1 MSYLILGIETSCD
14 ETSAAVV
21 KDGKQMLSNVV
32 SSQIDV
38 HNAFG
43 GVVPE
48 IASRMHTEIILQV
61 INQALETAETSAGK
75 VDAIAVTQ
83 GPGLIGSLMVGIS
96 TAKALAFS
104 HGKPL
109 VGVNHLESHIAVAHL
124 ENEIDFP
131 FVALIVSGGHTN
143 LYMVRG
149 FLDFELLGSTRDD
162 AAGEAF
168 DKGAK
173 ALGLGYPGGVEI
185 DRLSKNGDPDA
196 ISFPRPFN
204 NESPDF
210 SFSGLKTA
218 LLNHIRKNP
227 VKSEENLFDVCAGYQ
242 EAIVETLIDKTLN
255 AARKNGVGSV
265 VLAGGVACN
274 SRLRQLSEERI
285 GGGGI
290 NVFIPSPALCTD
302 NAAMIATLGYHMYA
316 DNRVSA
322 LDISPYSTAR
332 RNRKNHV
339 S

>member
-1 MSYLILGIETSCD
+1 MSSLILGIETSCD

-21 KDGKQMLSNVV
+21 RDGNHLLSNVV

-61 INQALETAETSAGK
+61 IDQALGTAEASVGE
-75 VDAIAVTQ
+75 VDAVAVTQ

-104 HGKPL
+104 HEKPL
-109 VGVNHLESHIAVAHL
+109 VGVNHLEAHIAVAHL

-185 DRLSKNGDPDA
+185 DRLSKSGNPDA

-204 NESPDF
+204 NESHDF

-218 LLNHIRKNP
+218 LLNHIKKNP
-227 VKSEENLFDVCAGYQ
+227 VESEENLCDVCAGFQ
-242 EAIVETLIDKTLN
+242 EAIVETLVDKTLN

-274 SRLRQLSEERI
+274 SRLRKLSEEKIRSK
-285 GGGGI
+285 GI
-290 NVFIPSPALCTD
+290 NVFMPSPALCTD
-302 NAAMIATLGYHMYA
+302 NAAMIATLGYHMYT

-322 LDISPYSTAR
+322 FDISPYSTAR
-332 RNRKNHV
+332 RKQKNYV

>member
-1 MSYLILGIETSCD
+1 MSSLVLGIETSCD

-21 KDGKQMLSNVV
+21 KDGKRLLSNVV

-48 IASRMHTEIILQV
+48 IASRKHTETIV
-61 INQALETAETSAGK
+61 HVVDQAIAASGTDPREL
-75 VDAIAVTQ
+75 DAVAVTQ
-83 GPGLIGSLMVGIS
+83 GPGLVGSLMVGIS
-96 TAKALAFS
+96 AAKALAFS
-104 HGKPL
+104 WEKPL
-109 VGVNHLESHIAVAHL
+109 VGVNHLEAHIASAHI

-143 LYMVRG
+143 LYKVGG

-173 ALGLGYPGGVEI
+173 ALGLGYPGGVQI

-196 ISFPRPFN
+196 VIFPRPFN
-204 NESPDF
+204 NESFDF

-218 LLNHIRKNP
+218 LLNHVRKNP
-227 VKSEENLFDVCAGYQ
+227 AETEKDLHDVCAGFQ
-242 EAIVETLIDKTLN
+242 EAIVETLVDKTLN
-255 AARKNGVGSV
+255 AARKNGVETV
-265 VLAGGVACN
+265 VIAGGVACN
-274 SRLRQLSEERI
+274 SRLRRLSEERI
-285 GGGGI
+285 EGEGI
-290 NVFIPSPALCTD
+290 SVFMPSPSLCTD
-302 NAAMIATLGYHMYA
+302 NAAMIAALGHHMYE
-316 DNRVSA
+316 DDRISSF
-322 LDISPYSTAR
+322 DISPYSTAR
-332 RNRKNHV
+332 RKSYV

>member
-1 MSYLILGIETSCD
+1 MSSLILGIETSCD

-21 KDGKQMLSNVV
+21 RDGNHLLSNVV

-61 INQALETAETSAGK
+61 IDQALGTAEASVGE
-75 VDAIAVTQ
+75 VDAVAVTQ

-109 VGVNHLESHIAVAHL
+109 VGVNHLEAHIAVAHL

-185 DRLSKNGDPDA
+185 DRLSKSGNPDA

-204 NESPDF
+204 NESHDF

-218 LLNHIRKNP
+218 LLNHVKKNP
-227 VKSEENLFDVCAGYQ
+227 VESEENLCDVCAGFQ
-242 EAIVETLIDKTLN
+242 EAIVETLVDKTLN
-255 AARKNGVGSV
+255 ATRKNGVGSV

-274 SRLRQLSEERI
+274 SRLRKLSEEKIRSK
-285 GGGGI
+285 GI
-290 NVFIPSPALCTD
+290 NVFMPSPALCTD
-302 NAAMIATLGYHMYA
+302 NAAMIATLGYHMYT

-322 LDISPYSTAR
+322 FDISPYSTAR
-332 RNRKNHV
+332 RKQKNYV

>member
-1 MSYLILGIETSCD
+1 
-14 ETSAAVV
+14 
-21 KDGKQMLSNVV
+21 
-32 SSQIDV
+32 
-38 HNAFG
+38 
-43 GVVPE
+43 
-48 IASRMHTEIILQV
+48 
-61 INQALETAETSAGK
+61 
-75 VDAIAVTQ
+75 
-83 GPGLIGSLMVGIS
+83 MVGIS

-109 VGVNHLESHIAVAHL
+109 VGVNHLEAHIAVAHL
-124 ENEIDFP
+124 ENKIDFP

-185 DRLSKNGDPDA
+185 DRLSKNGNPDA

-204 NESPDF
+204 NESHDF

-227 VKSEENLFDVCAGYQ
+227 VESEESLHNVCAGFQ
-242 EAIVETLIDKTLN
+242 EAIVEVLVDKTLS
-255 AARKNGVGSV
+255 AARKNEVESV

-274 SRLRQLSEERI
+274 SRLRQLSEEKI
-285 GGGGI
+285 GSEGI
-290 NVFIPSPALCTD
+290 SVFMPSPALCTD

-332 RNRKNHV
+332 RNQRNQV

>member
-1 MSYLILGIETSCD
+1 MSSLILGIETSCD
-14 ETSAAVV
+14 ETSAAVIR
-21 KDGKQMLSNVV
+21 DGKHLLSNVV

-38 HNAFG
+38 HNTFG

-61 INQALETAETSAGK
+61 INQALDAAETSAGE
-75 VDAIAVTQ
+75 VDAVAVTQ

-109 VGVNHLESHIAVAHL
+109 VGVNHLEAHIAVAHL

-185 DRLSKNGDPDA
+185 DRLSKNGNPDA

-204 NESPDF
+204 NESHDF

-227 VKSEENLFDVCAGYQ
+227 VESEEGLHNVCAGFQ
-242 EAIVETLIDKTLN
+242 EAIVEVLVDKTLS
-255 AARKNGVGSV
+255 AARKNEVESV

-274 SRLRQLSEERI
+274 SRLRQLSEEKI
-285 GGGGI
+285 GSEGI
-290 NVFIPSPALCTD
+290 SVFMPSPALCTD

-332 RNRKNHV
+332 RNQRNQV

>member
-1 MSYLILGIETSCD
+1 MSSLILGIETSCD
-14 ETSAAVV
+14 ETSAAIV
-21 KDGKQMLSNVV
+21 KDGKNMLSNVV

-38 HNAFG
+38 HNTFG

-61 INQALETAETSAGK
+61 IDQALGQAEISISE

-109 VGVNHLESHIAVAHL
+109 VGVNHLEAHIAVAHL
-124 ENEIDFP
+124 ENKIDFP

-143 LYMVRG
+143 LYTVRG
-149 FLDFELLGSTRDD
+149 FLDFKLLGSTRDD

-196 ISFPRPFN
+196 ISFPRPLN
-204 NESPDF
+204 NESYDF

-218 LLNHIRKNP
+218 LLNHIKKNP
-227 VKSEENLFDVCAGYQ
+227 VESKEYLYDVCAGFQ
-242 EAIVETLIDKTLN
+242 EAIAETLVDKTLN
-255 AARKNGVGSV
+255 AAKKNRVKSV

-274 SRLRQLSEERI
+274 SRLQQLSEEKIR
-285 GGGGI
+285 GEGI
-290 NVFIPSPALCTD
+290 NTFMPSPALCTD

-316 DNRVSA
+316 DNRISK

-332 RNRKNHV
+332 QKL

>member
-1 MSYLILGIETSCD
+1 MSSLILGIETSCD
-14 ETSAAVV
+14 ETAAAVV
-21 KDGKQMLSNVV
+21 ENGKNMLSNVV

-48 IASRMHTEIILQV
+48 IASRKHTETIVRV
-61 INQALETAETSAGK
+61 IDQAMKTSGTASEEIGA
-75 VDAIAVTQ
+75 VAVTQ
-83 GPGLIGSLMVGIS
+83 GPGLVGSLMVGIS

-104 HGKPL
+104 WEKPL
-109 VGVNHLESHIAVAHL
+109 VGVNHLEAHIASAHI

-196 ISFPRPFN
+196 ASFPRPFN
-204 NESPDF
+204 NESFDF

-218 LLNHIRKNP
+218 LLNHVRKNP
-227 VKSEENLFDVCAGYQ
+227 VETEDDLHDVCAGFQ
-242 EAIVETLIDKTLN
+242 EAIVETLVNKTLN
-255 AARKNGVGSV
+255 AARKNGVRSV
-265 VLAGGVACN
+265 VMAGGVACN
-274 SRLRQLSEERI
+274 SRLRRLGEQRIESE
-285 GGGGI
+285 GI
-290 NVFIPSPALCTD
+290 SVFMPSPSLCTD
-302 NAAMIATLGYHMYA
+302 NAAMIAALGHHMYE
-316 DNRVSA
+316 DGRVSSF
-322 LDISPYSTAR
+322 DISPYSTAR
-332 RNRKNHV
+332 RKSYV

>member
-1 MSYLILGIETSCD
+1 MSSLILGIETSCD

-21 KDGKQMLSNVV
+21 ENGKNMLSNVV

-48 IASRMHTEIILQV
+48 IASRKHTETIVRV
-61 INQALETAETSAGK
+61 IDQAMKTSGTASEEIGA
-75 VDAIAVTQ
+75 VAVTQ
-83 GPGLIGSLMVGIS
+83 GPGLVGSLMVGIS

-104 HGKPL
+104 WEKPL
-109 VGVNHLESHIAVAHL
+109 VGVNHLEAHVASAHI

-196 ISFPRPFN
+196 VSFPRPFN
-204 NESPDF
+204 NESFDF

-218 LLNHIRKNP
+218 LLNHVRKNP
-227 VKSEENLFDVCAGYQ
+227 VETEDDLHDVCAGFQ
-242 EAIVETLIDKTLN
+242 EAIVETLVNKTLN
-255 AARKNGVGSV
+255 AARKNGVRSV
-265 VLAGGVACN
+265 VMAGGVACN
-274 SRLRQLSEERI
+274 SRLRRLGEQRIESE
-285 GGGGI
+285 GI
-290 NVFIPSPALCTD
+290 SVFMPSPSLCTD
-302 NAAMIATLGYHMYA
+302 NAAMIAALGHHMYE
-316 DNRVSA
+316 DGRISSF
-322 LDISPYSTAR
+322 DISPYSTAR
-332 RNRKNHV
+332 RKSYV

>member
-1 MSYLILGIETSCD
+1 MSSLVLGIETSCD

-21 KDGKQMLSNVV
+21 KDGKHLLSNVV
-32 SSQIDV
+32 SSQVDV

-48 IASRMHTEIILQV
+48 IASRKHTETIVHV
-61 INQALETAETSAGK
+61 IDQAVAASGTDPREL
-75 VDAIAVTQ
+75 DAVAVTQ
-83 GPGLIGSLMVGIS
+83 GPGLVGSLMVGIS
-96 TAKALAFS
+96 AAKALAFS
-104 HGKPL
+104 WEKPL
-109 VGVNHLESHIAVAHL
+109 VGVNHLEAHIASAHI

-173 ALGLGYPGGVEI
+173 ALGLGYPGGVQI

-196 ISFPRPFN
+196 VSFPRPFN
-204 NESPDF
+204 NESFDF

-218 LLNHIRKNP
+218 LLNHVRKNP
-227 VKSEENLFDVCAGYQ
+227 AETEKDLHDVCAGFQ
-242 EAIVETLIDKTLN
+242 EAIVETLVNKTLN
-255 AARKNGVGSV
+255 AARKNGVETV
-265 VLAGGVACN
+265 VVAGGVACN
-274 SRLRQLSEERI
+274 SRLRRLGEERI
-285 GGGGI
+285 EGEGI
-290 NVFIPSPALCTD
+290 SVFMPSPSLCTD
-302 NAAMIATLGYHMYA
+302 NAAMIAALGHHMYE
-316 DNRVSA
+316 DGRISSF
-322 LDISPYSTAR
+322 DISPYSTAR
-332 RNRKNHV
+332 RKSYV

>member
-1 MSYLILGIETSCD
+1 MSSLILGIETSCD
-14 ETSAAVV
+14 ETSVAVV
-21 KDGKQMLSNVV
+21 RDGKKLLSNIV
-32 SSQIDV
+32 SSQIDI

-61 INQALETAETSAGK
+61 INQAILEAEISVNE

-104 HGKPL
+104 FDKPL
-109 VGVNHLESHIAVAHL
+109 VGVNHLEAHIAAAHI
-124 ENEIDFP
+124 ENKIDFP
-131 FVALIVSGGHTN
+131 FIALIVSGGHTN
-143 LYMVRG
+143 LYMVRS

-173 ALGLGYPGGVEI
+173 ALGLGYPGGIEI
-185 DRLSKNGDPDA
+185 DKLSRIGDPDA
-196 ISFPRPFN
+196 INFPRPFN
-204 NESPDF
+204 NESYDF

-218 LLNHIRKNP
+218 LLNHIKKKP
-227 VKSEENLFDVCAGYQ
+227 METESNLHNICAGFQ

-255 AARKNGVGSV
+255 AARKNVVNRV

-274 SRLRQLSEERI
+274 SRLRQLSKENIQTE
-285 GGGGI
+285 GI
-290 NVFIPSPALCTD
+290 SVFIPSPFLCTD
-302 NAAMIATLGYHMYA
+302 NAAMIASLGYYMYK
-316 DNRVSA
+316 DNRTCS
-322 LDISPYSTAR
+322 LNISPYSTVR
-332 RNRKNHV
+332 RRH
-339 S
+339 